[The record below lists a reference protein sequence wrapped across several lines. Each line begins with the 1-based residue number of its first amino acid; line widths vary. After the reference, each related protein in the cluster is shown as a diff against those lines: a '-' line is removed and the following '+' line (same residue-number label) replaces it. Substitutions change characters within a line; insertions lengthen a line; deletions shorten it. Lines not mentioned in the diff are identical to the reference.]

1 MPDNAYH
8 LDPPF
13 GRGWVYGKSWGQ
25 TEDQAWEYRDQP
37 SSTTGDNQRQ
47 RTKVFPD
54 VNVNNGA
61 VLSNQAVTCVAVKN
75 DTAGALVAGA
85 TATADGYTGKVDEYL
100 QKDVPVGEICWLV
113 IDGPVTTDFAAGTR
127 EYYSAGGPA

>member
-13 GRGWVYGKSWGQ
+13 NRGWVYGKTWG
-25 TEDQAWEYRDQP
+25 TTPERAWEYRDQAGP
-37 SSTTGDNQRQ
+37 TTGDQVRQRQ
-47 RTKVFPD
+47 KAFPD
-54 VNVNNGA
+54 VNPNNGA
-61 VLSNQAVTCVAVKN
+61 VLSNQVVTCVAVEN
-75 DTAGALVAGA
+75 DTAGDLVAGA

-113 IDGPVTTDFAAGTR
+113 IDGPVTTDFDAGTR
-127 EYYSAGGPA
+127 VYYSGGGPV